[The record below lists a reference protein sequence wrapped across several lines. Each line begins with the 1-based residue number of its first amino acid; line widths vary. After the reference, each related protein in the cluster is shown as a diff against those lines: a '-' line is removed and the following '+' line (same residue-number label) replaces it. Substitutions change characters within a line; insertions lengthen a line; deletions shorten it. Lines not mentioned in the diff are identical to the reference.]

1 MKEQRMKVTAP
12 ANSQAVSS
20 KEHEKKY
27 ESMKNT
33 MTDESMRRRQLKKT
47 KGYQRKMQQTWT
59 N

>member
-1 MKEQRMKVTAP
+1 MKVAAP

-33 MTDESMRRRQLKKT
+33 MTDESMRRHQLKKT